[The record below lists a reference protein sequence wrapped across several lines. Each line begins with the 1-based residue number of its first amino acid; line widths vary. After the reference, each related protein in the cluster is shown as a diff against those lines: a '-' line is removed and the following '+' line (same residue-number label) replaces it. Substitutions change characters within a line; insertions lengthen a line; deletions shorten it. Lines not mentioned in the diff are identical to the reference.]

1 MSRGGG
7 GGRGGSGHGR
17 GSRTGRSHAKHGRD
31 NRSRQLNPEN
41 RAFHRTRQGGKG
53 GGWRDRMDK
62 QAAGRIQSHSDR
74 TGRNRA
80 FKARAQSAADR
91 KERGGD

>member
-1 MSRGGG
+1 MSRGDG

-17 GSRTGRSHAKHGRD
+17 GSRTGRGSAKHDRD

-41 RAFHRTRQGGKG
+41 RAYRRSRQEDKG

-74 TGRNRA
+74 TGTNQG
-80 FKARAQSAADR
+80 FKRRAQSTAD
-91 KERGGD
+91 KQND